1 MDKEIKEQLKAKKAS
16 LKRHKKHIRN
26 IIKHAHPCNFFGVF
40 MFVEPCPKDLKRMK
54 HHKYMINK
62 ITREIN
68 NMKKYFK
75 NK

>member
-26 IIKHAHPCNFFGVF
+26 IIKHTHPCNFFGVF
-40 MFVEPCPKDLKRMK
+40 MFVEPCAKNLKRMK

>member
-1 MDKEIKEQLKAKKAS
+1 MDKKIKEQLKAKKAS

-26 IIKHAHPCNFFGVF
+26 IIRHAHPCNFFGI
-40 MFVEPCPKDLKRMK
+40 MFVEPCPQDLKRMK
-54 HHKYMINK
+54 RHKYMINK